1 MIYNE
6 NVLFS
11 SANSTSVMSVKAVY
25 TGFFFISNTFIS
37 YAQLKLVKNQA
48 DAKQHP
54 EAELQLFES
63 YSHSSFML
71 LIKNKRR
78 YSK

>member
-1 MIYNE
+1 MKMYYFPLQTPHRH
-6 NVLFS
+6 VHQGCL
-11 SANSTSVMSVKAVY
+11 Y
-25 TGFFFISNTFIS
+25 RLFFISNTFIS